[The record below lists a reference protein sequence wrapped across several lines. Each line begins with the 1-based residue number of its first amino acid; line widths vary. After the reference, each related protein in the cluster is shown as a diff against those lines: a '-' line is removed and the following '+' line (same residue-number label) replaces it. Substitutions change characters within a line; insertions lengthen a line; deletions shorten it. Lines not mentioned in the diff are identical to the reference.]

1 MKGDK
6 RPMRITFTMDKRG
19 FIRRICADEE
29 VEVYIVSPHVPRDRV
44 YRWSSLEVGR
54 GHVDEEIDGWPV
66 GDKDHLPAWH
76 CPGCTHEKA
85 CVAAAPL
92 GPRRGPRRRT

>member
-1 MKGDK
+1 MKGDR
-6 RPMRITFTMDKRG
+6 RPMRITFTMDERG
-19 FIRRICADEE
+19 LIRRICADEE

-66 GDKDHLPAWH
+66 GDKDHLPARH
-76 CPGCTHEKA
+76 
-85 CVAAAPL
+85 
-92 GPRRGPRRRT
+92 